1 MYLLRGKP
9 QQIYNDM
16 SLLIFFFLLNTFST
30 GKVEKLDFWDFSNS
44 KNFKHQQLENPNAKS
59 ITLDLIR
66 KLIEYSL
73 KKVLVKIVFT
83 LTIFEILQL
92 EGRSV
97 L

>member
-1 MYLLRGKP
+1 
-9 QQIYNDM
+9 M

>member
-1 MYLLRGKP
+1 
-9 QQIYNDM
+9 M

-30 GKVEKLDFWDFSNS
+30 GKVEKLDLWDFSNS